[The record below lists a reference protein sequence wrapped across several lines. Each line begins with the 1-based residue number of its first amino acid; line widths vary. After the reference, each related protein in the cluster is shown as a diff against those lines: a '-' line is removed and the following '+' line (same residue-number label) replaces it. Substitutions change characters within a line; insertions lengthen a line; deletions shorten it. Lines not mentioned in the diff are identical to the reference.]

1 VKKEWQSKVVSEV
14 AHHSLG
20 KMLDK
25 SKNRGEPKPYL
36 RNLNVRWFG
45 FDLTDMLQ
53 MRFLPEEAA
62 KFTAVKG
69 DVLVCE
75 GGYPGR
81 AAIWE
86 EEEPIY
92 FQKAIHRIR
101 FHEPE
106 RNRWFVYYLHFLD
119 LTGQLK
125 SYCSGTGIQ
134 HFTGKSLARL
144 PVPLPPLPEQRRIVA
159 ILDEAFEGIAAAKAN
174 AEKNLRNVKGIGES
188 HLDAL
193 FREHGSGPTQ
203 LLKAIASTQYGYTES
218 ASAEAIG
225 PRFLRITDI
234 QSGNVDWETVPY
246 CRIDAAELPNYL
258 LRDGDIVFARTGAT
272 TGKSY
277 LVRSPPQS
285 VFASYLIRLRPT
297 SFEVISDYLACFF
310 MTTGYWEAIRAG
322 STGSAQGGFNAT
334 KLGCLQVPV
343 PALAEQ
349 RRIVASA
356 KRLADQSEKFVEKLS
371 HKIKTLDELK
381 ASLLHQ
387 AFTGQ
392 L

>member
-1 VKKEWQSKVVSEV
+1 MKSGWESKVVSEV

-45 FDLTDMLQ
+45 FDLTDLLE
-53 MRFLPEEAA
+53 MRFLPEEAS
-62 KFTAVKG
+62 KFTALKG

-86 EEEPIY
+86 QEEPIY

-106 RNRWFVYYLHFLD
+106 RNKWFVYYLHYLD

-134 HFTGKSLARL
+134 HFTGQSLARL
-144 PVPLPPLPEQRRIVA
+144 PIPLPPLPEQRRIVA
-159 ILDEAFEGIAAAKAN
+159 ILDEAFEGIAAAKSN
-174 AEKNLRNVKGIGES
+174 AERNVRNAREVCETELAKTFRDQEGPSLSLDEVCGIDSSLVDPREKPHHEMLHVGGANMVTGTGDLIDLKTAKEEGLISGKFAFGEGVVLYS
-188 HLDAL
+188 KIRPYLRKVARPNFSGLCSADVYPLSPNAERLDRDYL
-193 FREHGSGPTQ
+193 
-203 LLKAIASTQYGYTES
+203 Y
-218 ASAEAIG
+218 
-225 PRFLRITDI
+225 
-234 QSGNVDWETVPY
+234 
-246 CRIDAAELPNYL
+246 YL
-258 LRDGDIVFARTGAT
+258 L
-272 TGKSY
+272 
-277 LVRSPPQS
+277 LSPQ
-285 VFASYLIRLRPT
+285 FT
-297 SFEVISDYLACFF
+297 DYAV
-310 MTTGYWEAIRAG
+310 
-322 STGSAQGGFNAT
+322 TGSARAGMPKVNRPYLFAYR
-334 KLGCLQVPV
+334 LSL
-343 PALAEQ
+343 PALEKQ
-349 RRIVASA
+349 RRMAQ
-356 KRLADQSEKFVEKLS
+356 RLEAICESVGLATGVMEM
-371 HKIKTLDELK
+371 KTTALDELK

>member
-1 VKKEWQSKVVSEV
+1 
-14 AHHSLG
+14 
-20 KMLDK
+20 MLDK
-25 SKNRGEPKPYL
+25 SKNRGELKPYL

-45 FDLTDMLQ
+45 FDLTDLLE

-125 SYCSGTGIQ
+125 PYCSGTGIQ
-134 HFTGKSLARL
+134 HFTGQSLARL
-144 PVPLPPLPEQRRIVA
+144 PVPLPPLPDQRRIVA
-159 ILDEAFEGIAAAKAN
+159 ILDEAFEGVAAAKAN
-174 AEKNLRNVKGIGES
+174 AEKNLRNARDVLEVELAATFGTEEAPLHSLEQVCGINSSLVDPRKKPYQEMLHVGGANMVTGTGNLIDLKTAKEEGLISGKFAFGEDAVLYS
-188 HLDAL
+188 KIRPYLRKVARPDFSGLCSADVYPLAPKPESLNRDFLYHLLLSPQFTDYAVS
-193 FREHGSGPTQ
+193 GS
-203 LLKAIASTQYGYTES
+203 A
-218 ASAEAIG
+218 
-225 PRFLRITDI
+225 
-234 QSGNVDWETVPY
+234 
-246 CRIDAAELPNYL
+246 
-258 LRDGDIVFARTGAT
+258 
-272 TGKSY
+272 
-277 LVRSPPQS
+277 
-285 VFASYLIRLRPT
+285 
-297 SFEVISDYLACFF
+297 
-310 MTTGYWEAIRAG
+310 RAG
-322 STGSAQGGFNAT
+322 MPKVNRPHLFAYRFS
-334 KLGCLQVPV
+334 LPDLE
-343 PALAEQ
+343 EQ
-349 RRIVASA
+349 RRIAS
-356 KRLADQSEKFVEKLS
+356 RLDTLGECAGLGAAVVDRKL
-371 HKIKTLDELK
+371 IALDELK